1 MNYQIVKEFPHPMM
15 EKGKRPVISIYVDT
29 HIKKPDRLENPIRFK
44 NLVKEAQAS
53 LKDKEFKG
61 FKDLFSLFKEMEED
75 ALFWEGATESMAILG
90 DEEECIV
97 YKLPVNVKSLAIV
110 SDSFYIKPLLRSFQ
124 SNGHYHVLGLNRDNF
139 VLFEADRYGITE
151 IPVDARDATME
162 GVLGTEKTAP
172 HLSVASIGGDQS
184 MYHGHGGAKD
194 ERKVDQEK
202 FFRHVDTFVLEQYSK
217 KQKIPLILV
226 SPDEHQGEF
235 RKLSKNNFLID
246 EGIKIDGDALDK
258 KSLYVKVQDVMQ
270 ERFKK
275 ELKDRMAAF
284 SEAHA
289 KDLGSDDVI
298 QIGRAIVE
306 GKVASLY
313 LEENTVH
320 PGRFD
325 PQLGTVMQGEIA
337 DPRVGDVYDDMA
349 EVVLSRGGEV
359 LILGKDE
366 MPTERELA
374 AVYRY

>member
-235 RKLSKNNFLID
+235 RKLSKNNYLID

-258 KSLYVKVQDVMQ
+258 KNLYEKVQDVIQ
-270 ERFKK
+270 ELFKK
-275 ELKDRMAAF
+275 ELKDRMATF

-298 QIGRAIVE
+298 QIGRAIAE

-325 PQLGTVMQGEIA
+325 PQLGTVVQGEIA

-359 LILGKDE
+359 LILEKDE
-366 MPTERELA
+366 MPTERDLA

>member
-1 MNYQIVKEFPHPMM
+1 MKYQIIKEFPHPMM

-44 NLVKEAQAS
+44 NLVKEARES

-110 SDSFYIKPLLRSFQ
+110 SDSFYIKPLLKSFQ
-124 SNGHYHVLGLNRDNF
+124 SNGRYHVLGLNRDNF
-139 VLFEADRYGITE
+139 VLFEADRYGMTE
-151 IPVDARDATME
+151 IPVDPQDATME

-194 ERKVDQEK
+194 ERMVDQEK

-217 KQKIPLILV
+217 SARIPLILV

-235 RKLSKNNFLID
+235 RKLSKNNYLLD
-246 EGIKIDGDALDK
+246 EGIKIDSDALDK
-258 KSLYVKVQDVMQ
+258 KSLYDKVKDVMQ
-270 ERFKK
+270 ERFNK
-275 ELKDRMAAF
+275 ELSERMAAF
-284 SEAHA
+284 TEAHA
-289 KDLGSDDVI
+289 KDLGSDDLI

-325 PQLGTVMQGEIA
+325 AQLGTVAQGDLS
-337 DPRVGDVYDDMA
+337 DPRIGDVYDDMA

-359 LILGKDE
+359 LILDRQN
-366 MPTERELA
+366 MPTGRDIA

>member
-44 NLVKEAQAS
+44 NLVKEVQAS

-75 ALFWEGATESMAILG
+75 ALFWEGATESLAILG

-110 SDSFYIKPLLRSFQ
+110 SDSYYIKPILRSFQ
-124 SNGHYHVLGLNRDNF
+124 SYGHYHVLGLNRDSF
-139 VLFEADRYGITE
+139 ILFEADRYGIQG
-151 IPVDARDATME
+151 IPVDQKDSTME

-202 FFRHVDTFVLEQYSK
+202 FFRHVDAFILEQYSK
-217 KQKIPLILV
+217 TNKIPLILV
-226 SPDEHQGEF
+226 GLDEHQGEF
-235 RKLSKNNFLID
+235 RKLSKNNYLIA
-246 EGIKIDGDALDK
+246 EGIKIDVDSLDK
-258 KSLYVKVQDVMQ
+258 KSLHEKVQAVMK
-270 ERFKK
+270 ELFKK
-275 ELKDRMAAF
+275 ELKERIDVF

-289 KDLGSDDVI
+289 KDLGSDDLI
-298 QIGRAIVE
+298 QIGRAIAE
-306 GKVASLY
+306 GKVATLY

-320 PGRFD
+320 PGLFD
-325 PQLGTVMQGEIA
+325 PNLGSIVQGQIE
-337 DPRVGDVYDDMA
+337 DPRIGDVYDDMA

-359 LILGKDE
+359 LILENEK
-366 MPTERELA
+366 MPTERDIA

>member
-61 FKDLFSLFKEMEED
+61 FKDLFSLFKEMEDD

-90 DEEECIV
+90 DEDECIV

-151 IPVDARDATME
+151 IPVDASDATME

>member
-1 MNYQIVKEFPHPMM
+1 MNYQIVKEFPHPLM

-53 LKDKEFKG
+53 LKEKEFKG
-61 FKDLFSLFKEMEED
+61 FKDLFSLFKEMEDD

-90 DEEECIV
+90 DEDECIV

-235 RKLSKNNFLID
+235 RKLSKNNYLID

-258 KSLYVKVQDVMQ
+258 KNLYEKVQDVIQ
-270 ERFKK
+270 ELFKK
-275 ELKDRMAAF
+275 ELKDRMATF

-289 KDLGSDDVI
+289 KDLGSDDVV
-298 QIGRAIVE
+298 QIGRAIAE

-325 PQLGTVMQGEIA
+325 PQLGTVVQGEIA

-359 LILGKDE
+359 LILEKDE
-366 MPTERELA
+366 MPTERDLA

>member
-1 MNYQIVKEFPHPMM
+1 MNYQIVKEFPHPLM

-61 FKDLFSLFKEMEED
+61 FKDLFSMFKEMEED

-151 IPVDARDATME
+151 IPVDSRDATME

-235 RKLSKNNFLID
+235 RKLSNNNYLID

-258 KSLYVKVQDVMQ
+258 KNLYEKVQDVIQ
-270 ERFKK
+270 ELFKK
-275 ELKDRMAAF
+275 ELKDRMATF

-289 KDLGSDDVI
+289 KDLGSDDVV
-298 QIGRAIVE
+298 QIGRAIAE

-325 PQLGTVMQGEIA
+325 PQLGTVVQGEIA

-359 LILGKDE
+359 LILEKDE
-366 MPTERELA
+366 MPTERDLA

>member
-1 MNYQIVKEFPHPMM
+1 MNYQIIKEFPHPMM

-29 HIKKPDRLENPIRFK
+29 NIKKPDRLENPIRFK

-75 ALFWEGATESMAILG
+75 ALFWEGATESLAILG

-110 SDSFYIKPLLRSFQ
+110 SDSYYIKPMLRSFQ
-124 SNGHYHVLGLNRDNF
+124 SYGHYHVLGLNRDNF
-139 VLFEADRYGITE
+139 ILFEADRDGIHG
-151 IPVDARDATME
+151 IPVDEKDSTME

-202 FFRHVDTFVLEQYSK
+202 FFRHVDAFILENYSK
-217 KQKIPLILV
+217 PYKIPLILV
-226 SPDEHQGEF
+226 GLDEHQGEF
-235 RKLSKNNFLID
+235 RKLTKNKYLIN
-246 EGIKIDGDALDK
+246 EGIKVDVDSQDK
-258 KSLYVKVQDVMQ
+258 KSLHEKVQNVMK
-270 ERFKK
+270 ELFKK
-275 ELKDRMAAF
+275 ELKERMDIF

-289 KDLGSDDVI
+289 KDLGSDDLV
-298 QIGRAIVE
+298 QIGRAIAE
-306 GKVASLY
+306 GKVATLY
-313 LEENTVH
+313 LEENKVH
-320 PGRFD
+320 PGLFD
-325 PQLGTVMQGEIA
+325 PQLGTIVQGKIA

-359 LILGKDE
+359 LILDNE
-366 MPTERELA
+366 DMPTESDIA

>member
-1 MNYQIVKEFPHPMM
+1 MNYQIVTEFPHPMM

-53 LKDKEFKG
+53 LKEKEFKG

-75 ALFWEGATESMAILG
+75 ALFWEGATEGMAILG

-110 SDSFYIKPLLRSFQ
+110 SDSYYIKPILRSFQ
-124 SNGHYHVLGLNRDNF
+124 SDGHYHVLGLNRDNF
-139 VLFEADRYGITE
+139 ILFEADRYGIQG
-151 IPVDARDATME
+151 IPVDQKDATME

-202 FFRHVDTFVLEQYSK
+202 FFRHVDAFVMEHYSK
-217 KQKIPLILV
+217 THKIPLILV
-226 SPDEHQGEF
+226 GLDEHQGEF
-235 RKLSKNNFLID
+235 RKLSKNNYLIE
-246 EGIKIDGDALDK
+246 EGIKIAVDSLDK
-258 KSLYVKVQDVMQ
+258 KALHEKVQDVMNKLFEKELQ
-270 ERFKK
+270 ER
-275 ELKDRMAAF
+275 LDSF
-284 SEAHA
+284 SAAHA
-289 KDLGSDDVI
+289 KDLGSDDLV
-298 QIGRAIVE
+298 QIGRAIAE
-306 GKVASLY
+306 GKVATLY
-313 LEENTVH
+313 LAENTVH
-320 PGRFD
+320 PGLFD
-325 PQLGTVMQGEIA
+325 ANLGSVVQGEIA

-359 LILGKDE
+359 LILEKE
-366 MPTERELA
+366 HMPTERDIA

>member
-235 RKLSKNNFLID
+235 RKLSKNNCLID

-258 KSLYVKVQDVMQ
+258 KSLYEKVQDVI
-270 ERFKK
+270 EELFKK
-275 ELKDRMAAF
+275 ELKDRMATF

-298 QIGRAIVE
+298 QIGRAIAE

-325 PQLGTVMQGEIA
+325 PQLGTVVQGEIA

-366 MPTERELA
+366 MPTERDLA

>member
-1 MNYQIVKEFPHPMM
+1 MNYQIVKEFPHPLM

-97 YKLPVNVKSLAIV
+97 YKLPVKVKSLAIV

-235 RKLSKNNFLID
+235 RKLSKNNYLID

-258 KSLYVKVQDVMQ
+258 KNLYEKVQDVIQ
-270 ERFKK
+270 ELFKK
-275 ELKDRMAAF
+275 ELKDRMATF

-289 KDLGSDDVI
+289 KDLGSDDVV
-298 QIGRAIVE
+298 QIGRAIAE

-325 PQLGTVMQGEIA
+325 PQLGTVVQGEIA

-359 LILGKDE
+359 LILEKDE
-366 MPTERELA
+366 MPTERDLA

>member
-1 MNYQIVKEFPHPMM
+1 MNYQIVKEFPHPLM

-235 RKLSKNNFLID
+235 RKLSKNNYLID

-258 KSLYVKVQDVMQ
+258 KNLYEKVQDVIQ
-270 ERFKK
+270 ELFIK
-275 ELKDRMAAF
+275 ELKDRMATF

-289 KDLGSDDVI
+289 KDLGSDDVV
-298 QIGRAIVE
+298 QIGRAIAE

-325 PQLGTVMQGEIA
+325 PQLGTVVQGEIA

-359 LILGKDE
+359 LILEKDE
-366 MPTERELA
+366 MPTERDLA

>member
-29 HIKKPDRLENPIRFK
+29 NIKKPDRLENPIRFK

-53 LKDKEFKG
+53 LKEKEFKG
-61 FKDLFSLFKEMEED
+61 FKDLFSLFKEMEDD

-90 DEEECIV
+90 DEDECIV

-235 RKLSKNNFLID
+235 RKLSKNNYLID

-258 KSLYVKVQDVMQ
+258 KNLYEKVQDVIQ
-270 ERFKK
+270 ELFKK
-275 ELKDRMAAF
+275 ELKDRMATF

-289 KDLGSDDVI
+289 KDLGSDDVV

-359 LILGKDE
+359 LILSKDE
-366 MPTERELA
+366 MPTERDLA

>member
-53 LKDKEFKG
+53 LKEKEFKG

-90 DEEECIV
+90 DEDECIV

-246 EGIKIDGDALDK
+246 EGIKIDGDSLDK

-366 MPTERELA
+366 MPTERDLA

>member
-1 MNYQIVKEFPHPMM
+1 MNYQIVTEFPHPLM

-235 RKLSKNNFLID
+235 RKLSKNNYLID

-258 KSLYVKVQDVMQ
+258 KNLYEKVQDVIQ
-270 ERFKK
+270 ELFKK
-275 ELKDRMAAF
+275 ELKDRMATF

-289 KDLGSDDVI
+289 KDLGSDDVV
-298 QIGRAIVE
+298 QIGRAIAE

-359 LILGKDE
+359 LILSKDE
-366 MPTERELA
+366 MPTERDLA

>member
-1 MNYQIVKEFPHPMM
+1 MNFQIVTEFPHPLM

-172 HLSVASIGGDQS
+172 ICPWPASVAISRCITVMAGPRMS
-184 MYHGHGGAKD
+184 ARWI
-194 ERKVDQEK
+194 RKS
-202 FFRHVDTFVLEQYSK
+202 FSAMS
-217 KQKIPLILV
+217 IPLCWNSI
-226 SPDEHQGEF
+226 P
-235 RKLSKNNFLID
+235 KN
-246 EGIKIDGDALDK
+246 K
-258 KSLYVKVQDVMQ
+258 KY
-270 ERFKK
+270 
-275 ELKDRMAAF
+275 
-284 SEAHA
+284 
-289 KDLGSDDVI
+289 
-298 QIGRAIVE
+298 
-306 GKVASLY
+306 
-313 LEENTVH
+313 
-320 PGRFD
+320 P
-325 PQLGTVMQGEIA
+325 
-337 DPRVGDVYDDMA
+337 
-349 EVVLSRGGEV
+349 
-359 LILGKDE
+359 
-366 MPTERELA
+366 
-374 AVYRY
+374 

>member
-44 NLVKEAQAS
+44 NLVKEVQAS
-53 LKDKEFKG
+53 LKEKEFKG

-90 DEEECIV
+90 DEEACIV

-110 SDSFYIKPLLRSFQ
+110 SDSYYIKPLLRSFQ
-124 SNGHYHVLGLNRDNF
+124 SYGHYHVLGLNRDNF
-139 VLFEADRYGITE
+139 ILFEADRYGITE
-151 IPVDARDATME
+151 IPVDEKEATME

-202 FFRHVDTFVLEQYSK
+202 FFRHVDAFVLEQYSK
-217 KQKIPLILV
+217 IQKSPLILV

-235 RKLSKNNFLID
+235 RKLSKNQYLID
-246 EGIKIDGDALDK
+246 AGIKIDVDALDK
-258 KSLYVKVQDVMQ
+258 KSLYDKVQDVMQ
-270 ERFKK
+270 ELFKK
-275 ELKDRMAAF
+275 ELKERMNSF
-284 SEAHA
+284 SEACA
-289 KDLGSDDVI
+289 KELGSDDRV
-298 QIGRAIVE
+298 QIGQAIAE
-306 GKVASLY
+306 GRVATLY

-320 PGRFD
+320 SGIFD
-325 PQLGTVMQGEIA
+325 ATLGTIVSGEMA
-337 DPRVGDVYDDMA
+337 DPRVGDVNDDMA

-359 LILGKDE
+359 LILEKED
-366 MPTERELA
+366 MPTTSDLA

>member
-1 MNYQIVKEFPHPMM
+1 MNYQIVTEFPHPMM

-61 FKDLFSLFKEMEED
+61 FRDLFSLFKEMEED

-110 SDSFYIKPLLRSFQ
+110 SDSYYIKPILRSFQ
-124 SNGHYHVLGLNRDNF
+124 SYGHYHVLGLNWDNF
-139 VLFEADRYGITE
+139 ILFEADQYGIYP
-151 IPVDARDATME
+151 IPVDEKDATME

-202 FFRHVDTFVLEQYSK
+202 FFRHVDAFVLEQFSK
-217 KQKIPLILV
+217 LHKTPLILV

-235 RKLSKNNFLID
+235 RKLTKNNYLI
-246 EGIKIDGDALDK
+246 EAGIKIDVDSLDK
-258 KSLYVKVQDVMQ
+258 KSLYEKVQDVMQ
-270 ERFKK
+270 ELFKK
-275 ELKDRMAAF
+275 ELKERMDNF

-289 KDLGSDDVI
+289 KDLGSDDRV
-298 QIGRAIVE
+298 QIGRAIAE
-306 GKVASLY
+306 GRVATLY
-313 LEENTVH
+313 LEESKVH
-320 PGRFD
+320 PGLFD
-325 PQLGTVMQGEIA
+325 ASLGTIVQGKIA

-359 LILGKDE
+359 LILEKE
-366 MPTERELA
+366 HMPTERDIA

>member
-1 MNYQIVKEFPHPMM
+1 MNYQIIKEFPHPMM

-29 HIKKPDRLENPIRFK
+29 NIKKPDRLENPIRFK
-44 NLVKEAQAS
+44 NLVKEARAS

-75 ALFWEGATESMAILG
+75 ALFWEGATESLAILG

-97 YKLPVNVKSLAIV
+97 YKLPVNVKSVAIV
-110 SDSFYIKPLLRSFQ
+110 SDTYYIKPLLRSFQ
-124 SNGHYHVLGLNRDNF
+124 SYGHYHVLGLNRDNF
-139 VLFEADRYGITE
+139 TLFEADRNGIHE
-151 IPVDARDATME
+151 IPVDAKDATME

-194 ERKVDQEK
+194 ERKVDQDK
-202 FFRHVDTFVLEQYSK
+202 FFRHVDAFILENYTRPY
-217 KQKIPLILV
+217 KIPLILV
-226 SPDEHQGEF
+226 GLDEHQGEF
-235 RKLSKNNFLID
+235 RKLTKNNNLIN
-246 EGIKIDGDALDK
+246 EGIKIDVDSLDK
-258 KSLYVKVQDVMQ
+258 KSLYEKVQDVMK
-270 ERFKK
+270 ELFKK
-275 ELKDRMAAF
+275 ELKERTDIF
-284 SEAHA
+284 LEAHA
-289 KDLGSDDVI
+289 KDLGSDDLV

-306 GKVASLY
+306 GKVATLF

-320 PGRFD
+320 PGCFD
-325 PQLGTVMQGEIA
+325 AQLGTIGQGKIE

-359 LILGKDE
+359 LILEKED
-366 MPTERELA
+366 MPSERDLA

>member
-235 RKLSKNNFLID
+235 RKLSKNNYLID

-258 KSLYVKVQDVMQ
+258 KNLYEKVQDVIQ
-270 ERFKK
+270 ELFKK
-275 ELKDRMAAF
+275 ELKDRMATF

-289 KDLGSDDVI
+289 KDLGSDDVV
-298 QIGRAIVE
+298 QIGRAIAE

-325 PQLGTVMQGEIA
+325 PQLGTVVQGEIA

-359 LILGKDE
+359 LILEKDE
-366 MPTERELA
+366 MPTERDLA

>member
-1 MNYQIVKEFPHPMM
+1 MNYQIIKEFPHPMM

-29 HIKKPDRLENPIRFK
+29 NIKKPDRLENPIRFK
-44 NLVKEAQAS
+44 NLVKEVQAS

-75 ALFWEGATESMAILG
+75 ALFWEGATESLAILG

-110 SDSFYIKPLLRSFQ
+110 SDSYYIKPLLRSFQ
-124 SNGHYHVLGLNRDNF
+124 SYGHYHVLGLNRDNF
-139 VLFEADRYGITE
+139 VLYEADRYGIHP
-151 IPVDARDATME
+151 IPVAEKDSTME

-194 ERKVDQEK
+194 ERKVDQDK
-202 FFRHVDTFVLEQYSK
+202 FFRHVDTFILENYSK
-217 KQKIPLILV
+217 MHKIPLILV

-235 RKLSKNNFLID
+235 RKLSKNNCLID
-246 EGIKIDGDALDK
+246 EGIKIDGDSLDK
-258 KSLYVKVQDVMQ
+258 KSLYEKVQDVMQ
-270 ERFKK
+270 ELFKK
-275 ELKDRMAAF
+275 ELKERMDNF

-289 KDLGSDDVI
+289 KDLGSDDLV
-298 QIGRAIVE
+298 QIGRAIAE
-306 GKVASLY
+306 GRVATLY

-320 PGRFD
+320 PGIFD
-325 PQLGTVMQGEIA
+325 SNLGTIIQGQIEN
-337 DPRVGDVYDDMA
+337 PRVGDVYDDMA
-349 EVVLSRGGEV
+349 EVVLSRGGKV
-359 LILGKDE
+359 LILAKED
-366 MPTERELA
+366 MPTASDIA

>member
-1 MNYQIVKEFPHPMM
+1 MNYQIVKEFPHPLM

-235 RKLSKNNFLID
+235 RKLSKNNYLID

-258 KSLYVKVQDVMQ
+258 KNLYEKVQDVIQ
-270 ERFKK
+270 ELFKK
-275 ELKDRMAAF
+275 ELKDRMATF

-289 KDLGSDDVI
+289 KDLGSDDVV
-298 QIGRAIVE
+298 QIGRAIAE

-325 PQLGTVMQGEIA
+325 PQLGTVVQGEIA

-359 LILGKDE
+359 LILEKDE
-366 MPTERELA
+366 MPTERDLA

>member
-29 HIKKPDRLENPIRFK
+29 NIKKPDRLENPIRFK

-53 LKDKEFKG
+53 LKEKEFKG
-61 FKDLFSLFKEMEED
+61 FKDLFSLFKEMEDD

-90 DEEECIV
+90 DEDECIV

-110 SDSFYIKPLLRSFQ
+110 SDSYYIKPILRSFQ
-124 SNGHYHVLGLNRDNF
+124 SYGHYHVLVLNRDNF
-139 VLFEADRYGITE
+139 GLYEADRYGIHA
-151 IPVDARDATME
+151 IPVDEKDATME

-235 RKLSKNNFLID
+235 RKLSKNNYLID
-246 EGIKIDGDALDK
+246 EGIKIDGDSLDK

-325 PQLGTVMQGEIA
+325 PQLGTVVQGEIS

-359 LILGKDE
+359 LILSKDE
-366 MPTERELA
+366 MPTERDLA

>member
-1 MNYQIVKEFPHPMM
+1 MNYQIVKEFPHPMV

-235 RKLSKNNFLID
+235 RKLSKNNYLID

-258 KSLYVKVQDVMQ
+258 KSLYEKVQDVIQ
-270 ERFKK
+270 ELFKK
-275 ELKDRMAAF
+275 ELKDRMATF

-289 KDLGSDDVI
+289 KDLGSDDVV
-298 QIGRAIVE
+298 QIGRAIAE

-325 PQLGTVMQGEIA
+325 PQLGTVVQGEIA

-359 LILGKDE
+359 LILEKDE
-366 MPTERELA
+366 MPTERDLA

>member
-53 LKDKEFKG
+53 LKEKEFKG

-90 DEEECIV
+90 DEDECIV

-151 IPVDARDATME
+151 IPVDASDATME

-258 KSLYVKVQDVMQ
+258 KSLYEKVQDVMQ

-325 PQLGTVMQGEIA
+325 PQLGTVVQGEIA

>member
-1 MNYQIVKEFPHPMM
+1 MNYQIVTEFPHPLM

-226 SPDEHQGEF
+226 SPDGHQGEF
-235 RKLSKNNFLID
+235 RKLSKNNYLID

-258 KSLYVKVQDVMQ
+258 KNLYEKVQDVIQ
-270 ERFKK
+270 ELFKK
-275 ELKDRMAAF
+275 ELKDRMATF

-289 KDLGSDDVI
+289 KDLGSDDVV
-298 QIGRAIVE
+298 QIGRAIAE

-325 PQLGTVMQGEIA
+325 PQLGTVVQGEIA

-359 LILGKDE
+359 LILEKDE
-366 MPTERELA
+366 MPTERDLA

>member
-1 MNYQIVKEFPHPMM
+1 MNYQIIKEFPHPLM

-75 ALFWEGATESMAILG
+75 ALFWEGATESMGILG

-235 RKLSKNNFLID
+235 RKLSKNNYLID

-258 KSLYVKVQDVMQ
+258 KNLYEKVQDVIQ
-270 ERFKK
+270 ELFKK
-275 ELKDRMAAF
+275 ELKDRMATF

-289 KDLGSDDVI
+289 KDLGSDDVV
-298 QIGRAIVE
+298 QIGRAIAE

-325 PQLGTVMQGEIA
+325 PQLGTVVQGEIA

-359 LILGKDE
+359 LILEKDE
-366 MPTERELA
+366 MPTERDLA